1 VEASEHERLLEEHRA
16 AAGVVGAAA
25 GMLIGDQLITACAGN
40 ASLDPLLNVVPETRF
55 HIVSV
60 TKTLVATVLARLR
73 GKDRISFDDPVAKH
87 VPEVQVAKWSE
98 TRHASSPLGEH
109 RGSPTKGS
117 RGTRNTK
124 PMRSAAHVASRI
136 PLGVHESCVELARP
150 SDRDDDRPHVRRG
163 DAREAFAPIG
173 MTSTGFAH
181 EGGSEPASRA
191 RST

>member
-124 PMRSAAHVASRI
+124 PMATTASSGWRGDQQLMWPPGSLWGYTNLAWSLLGRVIETTTGLTFEEAMRGRHSPRSA
-136 PLGVHESCVELARP
+136 
-150 SDRDDDRPHVRRG
+150 
-163 DAREAFAPIG
+163 
-173 MTSTGFAH
+173 
-181 EGGSEPASRA
+181 
-191 RST
+191 